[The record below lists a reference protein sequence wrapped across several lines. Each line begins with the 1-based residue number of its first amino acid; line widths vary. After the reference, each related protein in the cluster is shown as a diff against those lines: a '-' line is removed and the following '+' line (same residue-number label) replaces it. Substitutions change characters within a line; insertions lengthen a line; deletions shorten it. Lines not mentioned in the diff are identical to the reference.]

1 MGTKKETVDIDKDYV
16 KKSLLMYNYF
26 PMQRKEK
33 EEMPP
38 ILTSVDFKPEVASK
52 IKGSSCGKRNK
63 GFDSIEYRLTRF
75 NGVSRIC
82 TIPHPKPYSDLVFC
96 IAENWDKLNYIIE
109 NKNSLIRPKKH
120 NGDDRIIIMNYED
133 KTEKTKKKLDMAFG
147 CRFMVYTDI
156 SNFFPS
162 LYTHTL
168 CWTDSPIVVAKQR
181 KSPLQKIDDSLQE
194 LNRCETHGVA
204 IGPATSNIVSEAIL
218 AKIDEDLCK
227 KYNYERYIDDY
238 TAYCKTEE
246 DAQKFIKNLSAEL
259 NKYRLSLNINKTKI
273 VALPTP
279 YNDDWVTELLS
290 NQIKDDK
297 ISVRDVTNYV
307 SLLINLSQKAPDGSV
322 LKFGLK
328 CLINKL
334 NANKIQHAV
343 SDETV
348 LCIFK
353 NILNL
358 SFYQPILLP
367 LLNNEH
373 FNSLIQDHLGN
384 LNFKN
389 KFGKILTTN
398 IEHHRSDAVSWTLYY
413 HYKYKIPVSDTNV
426 KKIIETK
433 DCIPMLILYFNS
445 KKEKVINF
453 ANDIIKNSDKDSDL
467 YELDR
472 YWLLLYEL
480 FRMEEINNPYGK
492 NNTFDILKNQNVSFM
507 KLDNEERK

>member
-1 MGTKKETVDIDKDYV
+1 MGTKKEMVDIDKDYV

-38 ILTSVDFKPEVASK
+38 IFTSVDFNKDVAGK
-52 IKGSSCGKRNK
+52 INGLNANRNM

-96 IAENWDKLNYIIE
+96 IAENWDKLKYIIK
-109 NKNSLIRPKKH
+109 NKNSLIRPNKH
-120 NGDDRIIIMNYED
+120 NGDNRIIIMNYED
-133 KTEKTKKKLDMAFG
+133 KTEKMKKKLDMAFG
-147 CRFMVYTDI
+147 YRFMVYTDI

-168 CWTDSPIVVAKQR
+168 CWTDCSIADAKQK
-181 KSPLQKIDDSLQE
+181 KSALKAVDISLQN
-194 LNRCETHGVA
+194 LNRRETHGVA

-218 AKIDEDLCK
+218 AKIDEELSK
-227 KYNYERYIDDY
+227 KYKYERYIDDY

-246 DAQKFIKNLSAEL
+246 DAQKFIKNLSVEL

-290 NQIKDDK
+290 NQIKDGK

-334 NANKIQHAV
+334 NANNINAV
-343 SDETV
+343 NDEAV
-348 LCIFK
+348 LYIFK

-358 SFYQPILLP
+358 SFYQPSLLP
-367 LLNNEH
+367 LLNDKC
-373 FNSLIQDHLGN
+373 FNSIYKQNPKKLV
-384 LNFKN
+384 FKD
-389 KFGKILTTN
+389 KLKKILMKN
-398 IEHHRSDAVSWTLYY
+398 CEYHRSDAVSWTLYY
-413 HYKYKIPVSDTNV
+413 YYKCKMQVSNKDAEKV
-426 KKIIETK
+426 IETK
-433 DCIPMLILYFNS
+433 DCIPMLLLYINS
-445 KKEKVINF
+445 EEKKVIDF
-453 ANDIIKNSDKDSDL
+453 ANDIINNSNNNKNNSDP
-467 YELDR
+467 YELDQ

-480 FRMEEINNPYGK
+480 FRMGEIQYPYE
-492 NNTFDILKNQNVSFM
+492 NDETFNILKTQKVSFM
-507 KLDNEERK
+507 KLDNAE